1 MNTNQPS
8 TLVESPSDTD
18 DPFTPRIY
26 FSAAVTFLGLLI
38 FVIGA
43 KPDWFGWDRSA
54 VVGFVQIA
62 VFLAGLA
69 IICLGGYIG
78 LLTLWWGY
86 ERTIVADIGTRLVG
100 TGYVIA
106 VFAGLADIFGM
117 GSQSFPKVP
126 YFGPWQASGVLIGQG
141 IIALGFLLFI
151 PFHPR
156 KDSHRNDL

>member
-1 MNTNQPS
+1 VNTPASSPVETVPYSNGQNAPRVYVS
-8 TLVESPSDTD
+8 LV
-18 DPFTPRIY
+18 
-26 FSAAVTFLGLLI
+26 VTFTGLLI
-38 FVIGA
+38 FTIGS

-69 IICLGGYIG
+69 LICLGGYIG
-78 LLTLWWGY
+78 LLTLWSGR
-86 ERTIVADIGTRLVG
+86 ERTILADIGTRLVG

-117 GSQSFPKVP
+117 GSQSFPQIP
-126 YFGPWQASGVLIGQG
+126 YFGPWQATGVLIGQG

-151 PFHPR
+151 PFFSQKLP
-156 KDSHRNDL
+156 KSGD